1 MRIKLNISCVVV
13 LIAGMVSAPA
23 LSIGLAEVS
32 GADRSVP
39 EASQQK
45 WTPVQKE
52 VWRTVQ
58 AYSDASHHRD
68 LQKYLSFWH
77 PDFLGWHNGDD
88 HPTDHEQ
95 RSQGLKYY
103 FGATKSLEYELE
115 PMGIQVIGERAA
127 IVHYKLRNVI
137 ENVESGKVRLGL
149 SYWTDYLT
157 FENGK
162 WLLISD
168 HGGSVPAAAD

>member
-1 MRIKLNISCVVV
+1 MPIKLKTSRVIV
-13 LIAGMVSAPA
+13 LIAGMVSALA

-32 GADRSVP
+32 EADRS
-39 EASQQK
+39 ASASSQQ
-45 WTPVQKE
+45 TPVQKE
-52 VWRTVQ
+52 VWRTVE

-88 HPTDHEQ
+88 HPTDYEQ
-95 RSQGLKYY
+95 RSGGLEYY
-103 FGATKSLEYELE
+103 FGVTKSLEYELE
-115 PMGIQVIGERAA
+115 PMGIQVIGNRAA

-137 ENVESGKVRLGL
+137 QSVESGKVSLGL

-168 HGGSVPAAAD
+168 HGGSVPAEAV